1 MTTINERIYTVRK
14 HLKVSQTAFAESLG
28 TTRGVIVNLENGE
41 TSPKPQFISLLCSV
55 YKINQTWLE
64 TGDGEM
70 FKTPSID
77 EEIAEFVGT
86 ALNGNSDPFK
96 RRVLLALSRMDE
108 AGWQKAKEFLLM
120 LKEEE
125 EREMI
130 LDIKEKG
137 TE

>member
-55 YKINQTWLE
+55 YKINRNWLE

-70 FKTPSID
+70 FKTPSVND
-77 EEIAEFVGT
+77 EIAEFVGT
-86 ALNGNSDPFK
+86 ALSGNSDPVM

-108 AGWQKAKEFLLM
+108 VGWQKAKEFLKM
-120 LKEEE
+120 LKEMEE
-125 EREMI
+125 ME
-130 LDIKEKG
+130 DK
-137 TE
+137 